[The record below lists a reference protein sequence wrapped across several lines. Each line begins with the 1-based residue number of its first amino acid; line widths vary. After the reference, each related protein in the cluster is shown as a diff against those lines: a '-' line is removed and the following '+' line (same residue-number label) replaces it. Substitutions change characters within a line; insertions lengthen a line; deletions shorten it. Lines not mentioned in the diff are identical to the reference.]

1 MSNEYKIFLEKNG
14 FKHIRYHDLRH
25 TNLSMLMTKMS
36 AVDVAKL
43 GGHKQVSTTTDIYG
57 HSFDDSVERGVVTM
71 NQIMDEVLK
80 RNE

>member
-1 MSNEYKIFLEKNG
+1 
-14 FKHIRYHDLRH
+14 
-25 TNLSMLMTKMS
+25 MLMTKMS

>member
-1 MSNEYKIFLEKNG
+1 MAVTWKSNQYKDFLEKHG

-36 AVDVAKL
+36 AVDVAKI

-57 HSFDDSVERGVVTM
+57 HSAVQIIWTIVTAKK
-71 NQIMDEVLK
+71 I
-80 RNE
+80 